1 MSRVQRLTGRRC
13 FDALRSGGVAGRGE
27 IVRVRALT
35 TSRAAPRAA
44 VAVRGAR
51 TAVQRNRARRRL
63 RAAVDAVLADRA
75 GVDVLVVA
83 AARAGA
89 VTPFARLRDDLATAL
104 HRAGRQTED
113 AR

>member
-1 MSRVQRLTGRRC
+1 
-13 FDALRSGGVAGRGE
+13 
-27 IVRVRALT
+27 
-35 TSRAAPRAA
+35 
-44 VAVRGAR
+44 
-51 TAVQRNRARRRL
+51 
-63 RAAVDAVLADRA
+63 VLADRA